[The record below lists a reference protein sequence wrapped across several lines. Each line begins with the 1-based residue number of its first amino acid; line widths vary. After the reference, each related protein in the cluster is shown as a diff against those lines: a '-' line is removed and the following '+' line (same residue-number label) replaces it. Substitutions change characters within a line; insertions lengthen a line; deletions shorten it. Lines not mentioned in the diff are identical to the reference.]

1 MKRSILSA
9 LLCLF
14 CLTAAV
20 NGQAPDNSSVA
31 KDYVDPKLPK
41 VDKKIWANLLLYYKH
56 VRDIATSTLN
66 ELQSVQDFCWS
77 SYRYLYAVERAAN
90 RAEMIWNNVK
100 NFKAENLGDAI
111 VYTEEAVF
119 QNADALFYYDIP
131 KIKEERAKLALSRDA
146 IRERTGNYLA
156 QLDNLL
162 PDGLQ
167 FKTKYL
173 RLMEI
178 NAPDARTMKNT
189 DDKEVNFH
197 VTTLSQASRQLAA
210 AEVNNDFSDNQSAML
225 ESTIKN
231 ADNDSTSDPL
241 HQTEYAKIGEKNSM
255 ILTLQENA
263 RIADA
268 VKTSAFFLLAKAKA
282 YANQLESKEALLCQ
296 LESFSDALVL
306 AKQGMK

>member
-1 MKRSILSA
+1 M
-9 LLCLF
+9 
-14 CLTAAV
+14 
-20 NGQAPDNSSVA
+20 
-31 KDYVDPKLPK
+31 
-41 VDKKIWANLLLYYKH
+41 
-56 VRDIATSTLN
+56 
-66 ELQSVQDFCWS
+66 
-77 SYRYLYAVERAAN
+77 
-90 RAEMIWNNVK
+90 
-100 NFKAENLGDAI
+100 
-111 VYTEEAVF
+111 
-119 QNADALFYYDIP
+119 
-131 KIKEERAKLALSRDA
+131 
-146 IRERTGNYLA
+146 
-156 QLDNLL
+156 
-162 PDGLQ
+162 Q

-178 NAPDARTMKNT
+178 NAPDARTMKNA

-197 VTTLSQASRQLAA
+197 ITTLSQASRQLAA

-231 ADNDSTSDPL
+231 ADNDGTSDPL